1 MKTKSRTKNALLNM
15 ISGSTMQIINVLLGF
30 VSRTIFIKLL
40 NADYLGVNSL
50 YSNILMVLSF
60 AELGIGNA
68 IAFCLYEPIANN
80 DKKRIQALM
89 KFYKKAY
96 SFIGI
101 IIFIIGLGLI
111 PFMNIIIK
119 NPPNIKENLTL
130 IYILFLLNTSI
141 SYFFSYK
148 KTLIIADQK
157 VYIEN
162 FYNRLF
168 QIIQVIAQSI
178 LLLLTHQYLAYLI
191 IYLVCTILLNVSL
204 AKKADKLYPLLQEKN
219 DNKLSKEEIHSIFKN
234 VKALFVYKFGAVI
247 LDGTDSII
255 ISAIINITTVGI
267 SSNYTLLINSVS
279 NIVGQG
285 FNGITASIGNLA
297 AQGDKKKIRTVIN
310 ELRLLCVW
318 L

>member
-148 KTLIIADQK
+148 KRPED
-157 VYIEN
+157 
-162 FYNRLF
+162 R
-168 QIIQVIAQSI
+168 
-178 LLLLTHQYLAYLI
+178 
-191 IYLVCTILLNVSL
+191 C
-204 AKKADKLYPLLQEKN
+204 
-219 DNKLSKEEIHSIFKN
+219 
-234 VKALFVYKFGAVI
+234 
-247 LDGTDSII
+247 
-255 ISAIINITTVGI
+255 
-267 SSNYTLLINSVS
+267 YT
-279 NIVGQG
+279 
-285 FNGITASIGNLA
+285 
-297 AQGDKKKIRTVIN
+297 
-310 ELRLLCVW
+310 
-318 L
+318 

>member
-204 AKKADKLYPLLQEKN
+204 AKKADKLYPLLQEKMTIN
-219 DNKLSKEEIHSIFKN
+219 YRKRKYI
-234 VKALFVYKFGAVI
+234 LFLKM
-247 LDGTDSII
+247 
-255 ISAIINITTVGI
+255 
-267 SSNYTLLINSVS
+267 
-279 NIVGQG
+279 
-285 FNGITASIGNLA
+285 
-297 AQGDKKKIRTVIN
+297 
-310 ELRLLCVW
+310 
-318 L
+318 